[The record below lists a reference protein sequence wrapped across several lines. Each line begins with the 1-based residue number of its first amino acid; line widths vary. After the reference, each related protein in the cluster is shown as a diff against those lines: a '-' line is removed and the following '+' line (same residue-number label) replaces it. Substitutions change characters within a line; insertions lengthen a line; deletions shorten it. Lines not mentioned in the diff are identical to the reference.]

1 MRFYTLFF
9 GLVLCNF
16 IRAQV
21 FELKGKVSSQGNAVS
36 FAAVELLPTGKGV
49 LANEKGEF
57 LFQDIKAGKYR
68 LRISAVGFQRKETQA
83 FTLTRSEI
91 MNIELEPA
99 ISIKEVVI
107 TGTMKEVSKL
117 ESPVP
122 IDVYH
127 SSFFKS
133 NPVPNLFE
141 CMQNINGIR
150 AQVNCNVCTSG
161 DIHINGLEGPYTMI
175 LIDGM
180 PMMSGLSS
188 VYGLMGIPQD
198 LIERIEVVKGP
209 SSTLYGSEAMAGI
222 INVITKNATDAPRF
236 TSNTLLTSWGEVSTD
251 AGWTN
256 KWGKNTRSLTGI
268 NYFNFMNPIDNNGD
282 GITDMALQNRI
293 SLFHKF
299 NFGSPSSM
307 KKSSLAMRY
316 TYEDRWGGQLNWTPA
331 FRGGDSIYGESIYIN
346 RFELF
351 GIQDLPIK
359 GEDVNLWY
367 SLTSHRQNSAYGT
380 TLYNGI
386 QSTAFVQGVWNK
398 TIGKHDLTGG
408 ITYRFTFYD
417 DNSVVTQRINADS
430 SIVNEA
436 VLLHQPGMYL
446 QNEYK
451 INSKSRLLTGVR
463 YDYNFVHGQVV
474 SPRLN
479 FKTRIERTNTTV
491 RLGGGSGYR
500 IANVFTEDHAALTGA
515 RQVVFSEQLKP
526 ETSWNGTL
534 NISQPFNRQK
544 ILKGSADI
552 SVFHTFFTNR
562 VFADFLSNPNQIL
575 YKNIEGSGVSQ
586 GLNVNLELDYNNKLK
601 VYAGVTLMDVFVKEN
616 NERIR
621 PILTEQ
627 FSATWNISYTLPGER
642 FSLHYTGNLIGP
654 MVLPVLGPLDDRP
667 ELSPWF
673 SLQNVQVI
681 YNQSKRIQWMTGVK
695 NLLNFT
701 PPANS
706 IARAFD
712 PFDKQVVFDA
722 NGQALPTPTNPNA
735 LTFDPGYVFAPNQGI
750 RFFLG
755 FKFTLF

>member
-1 MRFYTLFF
+1 MRIFTLVF
-9 GLVLCNF
+9 GLVMCSF

-21 FELKGKVSSQGNAVS
+21 FEVKGRVSSQGHAVS
-36 FAAVELLPTGKGV
+36 FAAVELLPSGKGV

-57 LFQDIKAGKYR
+57 LFQNVNAGKYR

-83 FTLTRSEI
+83 FTLTRSEV

-99 ISIKEVVI
+99 TSIKEVVI

-127 SSFFKS
+127 ASFFKS

-222 INVITKNATDAPRF
+222 INVITKNASDAPRF
-236 TSNTLLTSWGEVSTD
+236 TANTLLTSWGEVSTD
-251 AGWTN
+251 AGWTT

-299 NFGSPSSM
+299 NFGTPSST
-307 KKSSLAMRY
+307 KKSSVAMRY

-351 GIQDLPIK
+351 GIHDLPIK
-359 GEDVNLWY
+359 GEDVKLWY
-367 SLTSHRQNSAYGT
+367 SFTSHHQNSVYGT

-408 ITYRFTFYD
+408 LTYRFTFYD
-417 DNSVVTQRINADS
+417 DNSVVTQRTNADS
-430 SIVNEA
+430 SIANEA
-436 VLLHQPGMYL
+436 VLLHQPGIFL

-451 INSKSRLLTGVR
+451 INSKSRLLAGVR
-463 YDYNFVHGQVV
+463 YDYNFVHGHVA

-515 RQVVFSEQLKP
+515 RQVVFTEQLKP

-534 NISQPFNRQK
+534 NVSQPFNQRRK
-544 ILKGSADI
+544 LKGTADI
-552 SVFHTFFTNR
+552 SLFHTFFTNR
-562 VFADFLSNPNQIL
+562 IFADFLSNPNQII

-586 GLNVNLELDYNNKLK
+586 GLNANLELDYDSKLK

-627 FSATWNISYTLPGER
+627 VSATWNISYTLPGER

-654 MVLPVLGPLDDRP
+654 MVLPVLGPLDNRP

-673 SLQNVQVI
+673 SLQNVQLI
-681 YNQSKRIQWMTGVK
+681 YNQNKRIQWMAGVK
-695 NLLNFT
+695 NLLNYT

-712 PFDKQVVFDA
+712 PFDKQVAFDA

-735 LTFDPGYVFAPNQGI
+735 LTFDPSYVFAPNQGI

-755 FKFTLF
+755 FKFTLL